1 MMAFSNR
8 TEKSGKCESRST
20 SPLARCWPPHG
31 QYHELPGC
39 DHSPADHESLCFRI
53 GNSSMQSHAPDSST
67 PSPKT
72 RSRSPRPT
80 STAPHILAHCSSTS
94 RGGFRDR
101 ATRE

>member
-1 MMAFSNR
+1 MKIWETSIPFHQP
-8 TEKSGKCESRST
+8 TCQVLVST
-20 SPLARCWPPHG
+20 WAIPNNFR
-31 QYHELPGC
+31 GC

-72 RSRSPRPT
+72 RSRSPRPI

-101 ATRE
+101 AIRE